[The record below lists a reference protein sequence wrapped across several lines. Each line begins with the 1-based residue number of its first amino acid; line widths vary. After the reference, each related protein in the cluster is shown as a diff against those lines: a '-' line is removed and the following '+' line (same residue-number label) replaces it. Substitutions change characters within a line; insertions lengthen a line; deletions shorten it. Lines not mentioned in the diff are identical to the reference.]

1 MSTFI
6 VVTFPDEASALQG
19 IQTLK
24 DLNADRSLVLYG
36 AGLVSKGEK
45 GRLSMRVVSEEE
57 LGVVAAGALIGGLA
71 GLGVGL
77 LAAAVMAAG
86 GAVFGASAAL
96 TDRGTGKAILG
107 EVSRH
112 LRRETVALVADVNVD
127 DRAVFESRMKALGG
141 TVHNRK
147 QPLD

>member
-6 VVTFPDEASALQG
+6 VVTFPDEAGALQG
-19 IQTLK
+19 MQSLK
-24 DLNADRSLVLYG
+24 DLNSERSLVLYG
-36 AGLVSKGEK
+36 AGIVTKNDKGN
-45 GRLSMRVVSEEE
+45 LSMHVVSDEA

-77 LAAAVMAAG
+77 LAAAVLAAG

-96 TDRGTGKAILG
+96 TNQGAGKAIME

-112 LRRETVALVADVNVD
+112 LRSETVAVVADVNVD
-127 DRAVFESRMKALGG
+127 DMAVLESRMKALGG
-141 TVHNRK
+141 TVHNLT
-147 QPLD
+147 QPPD